1 MVELKERLQG
11 ELGREFSQSLNN
23 GRIFE
28 DILMLSGIEIN
39 KFMFTSVARPTV
51 GIKRTSIWNLRVRD

>member
-11 ELGREFSQSLNN
+11 ELGREFSLSLNN
-23 GRIFE
+23 GHILK
-28 DILMLSGIEIN
+28 DILMFSGIEIN